1 MLLSALG
8 AAIVYLLVGYWPV
21 AAAAEGETVVAA
33 AAAVDCFVAV
43 AANKF
48 HLKYVNFSP

>member
-21 AAAAEGETVVAA
+21 AAAAEGETVTLPSLRP
-33 AAAVDCFVAV
+33 FTTPL
-43 AANKF
+43 
-48 HLKYVNFSP
+48 H

>member
-8 AAIVYLLVGYWPV
+8 AAIVYLLVGCWLV

-33 AAAVDCFVAV
+33 VVADCFVV
-43 AANKF
+43 AAADK
-48 HLKYVNFSP
+48 KEKI

>member
-33 AAAVDCFVAV
+33 AAVDCFVAV